1 MCFVP
6 LLFMG
11 NLPIVKIINIYSLD
25 MNIFFIEICE
35 LFRMWKLRRKG
46 NWFQEAVGVTAC
58 RKEKRTWQCS
68 DKYGVKG
75 DAIVLIFVV
84 FWEKLVW

>member
-1 MCFVP
+1 MSCDLMFLGLKYTCMAPNNNAKSPMCFVP

-35 LFRMWKLRRKG
+35 LFRM
-46 NWFQEAVGVTAC
+46 
-58 RKEKRTWQCS
+58 
-68 DKYGVKG
+68 
-75 DAIVLIFVV
+75 
-84 FWEKLVW
+84 